1 MRYRQILVLVIIGV
15 CSGGVLLGI
24 HLVKPAHE
32 VKTDTTLQE
41 LLSGVP
47 PPRTEADNAR
57 YLPSPVEAHWL
68 ASPKVGQ
75 ICQTG
80 LAQAAQAAIWTN
92 YSKRVFHP
100 AFKPYAPMLNA
111 ESEVMSSIWTNGR
124 MQPIEPLSGVGR
136 HPSFCQG
143 SINRSFLFDISYL
156 LPQNECTEAGT
167 PRYPKQKK
175 IYFDLGCTMFGSL
188 SAIAASGANP
198 SMPLFINMYAER
210 CVDFDEVYG
219 WEGKAMQPAAWWKNA
234 PAEWRHRVHFYNVF
248 VEEESY
254 DATRA
259 SNYTAEKSDASF
271 LKMLPFAAKERDLV
285 VLKID
290 IDGGPELQIVETIAN
305 RPDLYVLID
314 EMYFEY
320 HYWYDGKKFGWHK
333 SKFNGGLQPSP
344 TSFNVDTA
352 LALFDKLRRVGIRA
366 HFWI

>member
-1 MRYRQILVLVIIGV
+1 M
-15 CSGGVLLGI
+15 LLGI

-32 VKTDTTLQE
+32 VKEVSVFTTKTEVVGKTDTTLQE

-80 LAQAAQAAIWTN
+80 LAQAPQAAIWTN

-100 AFKPYAPMLNA
+100 AIKPYAPMSNA

-136 HPSFCQG
+136 HPQFCQG
-143 SINRSFLFDISYL
+143 DNRSIDGRFLYDITYL

-188 SAIAASGANP
+188 NATAASGRNP

-210 CVDFDEVYG
+210 CIDFDEVYG
-219 WEGKAMQPAAWWKNA
+219 WEGKVQDPAAWWKNV
-234 PAEWRHRVHFYNVF
+234 PVEWRHKVHFYNVF

-254 DATRA
+254 EATHANEYR
-259 SNYTAEKSDASF
+259 AEKSDASF
-271 LKMLPFAAKERDLV
+271 LKMLPLVAKESDLV
-285 VLKID
+285 VLKLD

-320 HYWYDGKKFGWHK
+320 HYWYDGKRFGWGK
-333 SKFNGGLQPSP
+333 TINDGAMTRSA
-344 TSFNVDTA
+344 TSFNVDHA
-352 LALFDKLRRVGIRA
+352 LALFDKLRRVGIRV